1 MASAM
6 YTNLAPLIR
15 TASVPITQYLVATVS
30 RGEIDLLQIQRD
42 LEAESVE
49 WSNKKIGRVTQAIK
63 TLLYR
68 YNSATAETRE
78 GFKQDLAAKCIFTKQ
93 SQLVIDALID
103 TAAGLLVSEAIKVL
117 KLQELVDFQLMLR
130 HDFSSMEC
138 KNLNETRAQLLF
150 KIRGSD
156 GVIETRRLEISL
168 EELKQVKK
176 ELVRIEETLS

>member
-1 MASAM
+1 
-6 YTNLAPLIR
+6 
-15 TASVPITQYLVATVS
+15 
-30 RGEIDLLQIQRD
+30 
-42 LEAESVE
+42 
-49 WSNKKIGRVTQAIK
+49 
-63 TLLYR
+63 
-68 YNSATAETRE
+68 
-78 GFKQDLAAKCIFTKQ
+78 
-93 SQLVIDALID
+93 
-103 TAAGLLVSEAIKVL
+103 
-117 KLQELVDFQLMLR
+117 MLR